1 MVDDSARLSDE
12 MQCRWT
18 RNSHDLAADRIGI
31 RGLVT
36 ATCYAE
42 DGAVRWRVETH
53 NLLTQ
58 TGDQYYG
65 ERAAGIASPPAQ
77 VTGMKLGTGS
87 TAVAKTGA
95 GAALVTYLSG
105 SDVAIDGGFPDS
117 SLSGSSRQIA
127 WQTTWGPGVATTATT
142 IAEAVIVIDAL
153 ANATS
158 TAANT
163 IARALLSG
171 AGAKAAGDT
180 LVVVWNHLL
189 LGS

>member
-1 MVDDSARLSDE
+1 MGANISRV
-12 MQCRWT
+12 
-18 RNSHDLAADRIGI
+18 
-31 RGLVT
+31 GLTGVVI
-36 ATCYAE
+36 ATCYDSENRVKWRCE
-42 DGAVRWRVETH
+42 DH

-58 TGDQYYG
+58 QGDQFYG

-95 GAALVTYLSG
+95 GAALTTYLSG
-105 SDVAIDGGFPDS
+105 SDVAIDGGFPAS

-127 WQTTWGPGVATTATT
+127 WQTTWNPGVATTAST
-142 IAEAVIVIDAL
+142 ITEAVIVIDAL

-163 IARALLSG
+163 IARAILSG
-171 AGAKAAGDT
+171 AGSKSAGDT

-189 LGS
+189 LGA

>member
-1 MVDDSARLSDE
+1 MVDDSARLADE
-12 MQCRWT
+12 VRLRWT
-18 RNSHDLAADRIGI
+18 RNSHDLAADRIGLTG
-31 RGLVT
+31 RVT
-36 ATCYAE
+36 ATCFAK
-42 DGAVRWRVETH
+42 DGAVRWCVETH
-53 NLLTQ
+53 NLITQ
-58 TGDQYYG
+58 VGDQYFA
-65 ERAAGIASPPAQ
+65 ERATGIASPPGQ

-95 GAALVTYLSG
+95 GAALTTYLSG
-105 SDVAIDGGFPDS
+105 SDVAIDGGFPAS

-127 WQTTWGPGVATTATT
+127 WQTTWNPGVATTAST
-142 IAEAVIVIDAL
+142 ITEAVIVIDAL

-180 LVVVWNHLL
+180 LVVVWNHLA
-189 LGS
+189 LGA

>member
-1 MVDDSARLSDE
+1 MPDDAARLTDE
-12 MQCRWT
+12 IRCHWT
-18 RNSHDLAADRIGI
+18 RNAHALAGDNLGLT
-31 RGLVT
+31 GLVT
-36 ATCYAE
+36 ATCFDE
-42 DGAVRWRVETH
+42 NGEIRWRVQTH
-53 NLLTQ
+53 NLITQ
-58 TGDQYYG
+58 VGDQYYG

-95 GAALVTYLSG
+95 GAALTTYLTG
-105 SDVAIDGGFPDS
+105 SDVAIDGGFPAS

-127 WQTTWGPGVATTATT
+127 WQTTWNPGVATTAST
-142 IAEAVIVIDAL
+142 ITEAVIVNDAL

-163 IARALLSG
+163 IARALLAG

-180 LVVVWNHLL
+180 LVVVWNHLA